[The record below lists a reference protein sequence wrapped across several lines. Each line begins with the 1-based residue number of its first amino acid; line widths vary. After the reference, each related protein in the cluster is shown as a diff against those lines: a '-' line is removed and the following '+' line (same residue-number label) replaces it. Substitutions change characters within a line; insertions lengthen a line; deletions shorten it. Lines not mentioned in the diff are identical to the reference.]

1 MCTCPATPVQSTS
14 GEPGD
19 CENFSEYVKANLKLY
34 ELRNG
39 AKLTTHAAGN
49 YIRNELATAL
59 RKVGTVRCTRPPC
72 AVVVHQPGGA
82 VKPPPEPQLTPPR
95 ARPSPFHRTRTR

>member
-1 MCTCPATPVQSTS
+1 MRLADAWHAAPPPRVRLPSHTPSLQATS

-59 RKVGTVRCTRPPC
+59 RKVGRLRCTPRPC
-72 AVVVHQPGGA
+72 VGVASKAAVPASPQPPTA
-82 VKPPPEPQLTPPR
+82 
-95 ARPSPFHRTRTR
+95 A